1 MRLQSPQLRA
11 CGWKQMYRLPAVG
24 LDLKVISVSPYKEV
38 TRGGRG
44 EFPMCRHVYSTQLCV
59 NICRNKYICVS
70 VGVKA
75 PS

>member
-11 CGWKQMYRLPAVG
+11 VDGNRCINYLLRPGPESYFSWFLQ
-24 LDLKVISVSPYKEV
+24 
-38 TRGGRG
+38 GGYTCWG
-44 EFPMCRHVYSTQLCV
+44 GGPMCRHVYSTQLRV
-59 NICRNKYICVS
+59 NICRNIYICVS